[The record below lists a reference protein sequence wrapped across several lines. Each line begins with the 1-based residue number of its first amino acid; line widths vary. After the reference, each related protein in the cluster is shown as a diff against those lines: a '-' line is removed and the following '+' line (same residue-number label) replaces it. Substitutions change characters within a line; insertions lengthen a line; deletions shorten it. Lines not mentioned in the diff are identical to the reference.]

1 MLGACNFSE
10 FDSFHYLL
18 QRILFFFLVES
29 FVSSSRILHLLV
41 ILTQF
46 KLGQKTSHLIIEC
59 SQIIFPLFVTR
70 INISFMDVVHTR
82 LKNKTLLY
90 VSLMKILR
98 RVIEEDYHL
107 NQVNHKI
114 LFDGI
119 LEIIDMTLNSGM
131 MESKSID
138 NENISTNIL
147 LLFKKSK
154 KTDFV
159 TLFLRFIN
167 WASTLNCEGNF
178 FAFRIELLFC
188 IVKKIAYNLQ
198 PVFLPYFFLFLN
210 TCIFAQMHSLVTL
223 DKISN
228 DSTKT
233 NLLKI
238 KMIDNLTKIWIQVV
252 RKIRFFS
259 LNHGVNCFDLSM
271 ITTMLYQFFKII
283 KNIPD
288 SDTYSDILGFEFS
301 KTLIEII
308 LRKKDF
314 LINVFGNHEFE
325 NNNEAST
332 KFKLLILRIMLL
344 MLFKID
350 NNFPVNIDKLI
361 QFIAVFLE
369 DPELVIKNKTRTL
382 VFKLEELTGESLES
396 YLRCS

>member
-1 MLGACNFSE
+1 
-10 FDSFHYLL
+10 
-18 QRILFFFLVES
+18 
-29 FVSSSRILHLLV
+29 
-41 ILTQF
+41 
-46 KLGQKTSHLIIEC
+46 
-59 SQIIFPLFVTR
+59 
-70 INISFMDVVHTR
+70 
-82 LKNKTLLY
+82 
-90 VSLMKILR
+90 
-98 RVIEEDYHL
+98 
-107 NQVNHKI
+107 
-114 LFDGI
+114 
-119 LEIIDMTLNSGM
+119 
-131 MESKSID
+131 
-138 NENISTNIL
+138 
-147 LLFKKSK
+147 
-154 KTDFV
+154 
-159 TLFLRFIN
+159 
-167 WASTLNCEGNF
+167 
-178 FAFRIELLFC
+178 
-188 IVKKIAYNLQ
+188 
-198 PVFLPYFFLFLN
+198 
-210 TCIFAQMHSLVTL
+210 MHSLVTL

>member
-1 MLGACNFSE
+1 M
-10 FDSFHYLL
+10 
-18 QRILFFFLVES
+18 I
-29 FVSSSRILHLLV
+29 
-41 ILTQF
+41 
-46 KLGQKTSHLIIEC
+46 
-59 SQIIFPLFVTR
+59 
-70 INISFMDVVHTR
+70 
-82 LKNKTLLY
+82 
-90 VSLMKILR
+90 
-98 RVIEEDYHL
+98 
-107 NQVNHKI
+107 
-114 LFDGI
+114 
-119 LEIIDMTLNSGM
+119 LNSGM
-131 MESKSID
+131 MEFKSID